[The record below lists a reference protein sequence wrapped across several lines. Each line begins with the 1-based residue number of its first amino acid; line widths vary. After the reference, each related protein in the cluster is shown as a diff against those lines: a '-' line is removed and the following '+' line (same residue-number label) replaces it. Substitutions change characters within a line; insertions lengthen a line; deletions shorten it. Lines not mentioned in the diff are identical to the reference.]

1 MATKKRIWGW
11 MIFDLAQQPYAT
23 LGLTFI
29 FGPYFA
35 AVATARFAR
44 DGMGPAEA
52 DAAAQSLWGMGQ
64 TLAGLF
70 IAFTAP
76 VLGAL
81 ADASGRR
88 MPWIAGF
95 SVITVLCAAGLWV
108 LTPDGTMLIPALVL
122 FFAGFVAA
130 ESATNVNNA
139 LLPSL
144 ATGPMIGRISG
155 SGAALGY
162 WGGVVSL
169 ILMLLFLAENDAG
182 VTLLG
187 TPPAF
192 GLDPEAREGTRAVG
206 PVIALWYAVF
216 IIPFFTWVRDAGP
229 AARTRVTA
237 RNVAARLWETLRDV
251 ARRPSL
257 AAFLGASML
266 YRDALAAVYAFGG
279 IYATLVLE
287 WSVIQIGVF
296 GIIGAISAAILTFAG
311 GLADARLGPKPVIRA
326 SIWILIAVSVL
337 VVSMTRDSLFGLALS
352 PGSRLPDILFYVC
365 GALIGGAGGA
375 LYSASRSLMVRHAD
389 PARATEAFGLFAL
402 SGRATAFLAPMAI
415 TLATWMSGSVR
426 AGLLPVIALFAL
438 GLFLLGWVN
447 KNGDRAA

>member
-1 MATKKRIWGW
+1 MAGRKRIWGW

-44 DGMGPAEA
+44 EGLSPAEA
-52 DAAAQSLWGMGQ
+52 DAAAQSLWGTGQ
-64 TLAGLF
+64 TVAGLV

-95 SVITVLCAAGLWV
+95 SVIAVICAASLWV
-108 LTPDGTMLIPALVL
+108 LEPDGAMLIPALVL

-169 ILMLLFLAENDAG
+169 ILVLLLFAENAAG

-187 TPPAF
+187 HPPAL
-192 GLDPEAREGTRAVG
+192 GLDPEMREGTRATG
-206 PVIALWYAVF
+206 PIIAAWYAVF
-216 IIPFFTWVRDAGP
+216 IIPFFAWVRDAGP
-229 AARTRVTA
+229 VARARVTP
-237 RNVAARLWETLRDV
+237 RLIAARLAETLRDV
-251 ARRPSL
+251 MRRPSL
-257 AAFLGASML
+257 AAFLAASML
-266 YRDALAAVYAFGG
+266 YRDALAAIYAFGG
-279 IYATLVLE
+279 LYATLVLG
-287 WSVIQIGVF
+287 WSVIEIGVF
-296 GIIGAISAAILTFAG
+296 GIIGAVAAAVLTWAG
-311 GLADARLGPKPVIRA
+311 GLADARTGPKPVIRA
-326 SIWILIAVSVL
+326 SVWVLIGVSVL
-337 VVSMTRDSLFGLALS
+337 VVSMDRDSLFGVALA
-352 PGSRLPDILFYVC
+352 PGSKLPDILFYVC

-375 LYSASRSLMVRHAD
+375 LYAASRSLMVRHAD

-415 TLATWMSGSVR
+415 TFATWMSGSVR
-426 AGLLPVIALFAL
+426 AGLVPVIALFAL
-438 GLFLLGWVN
+438 ALFLLGWVN

>member
-1 MATKKRIWGW
+1 MAGRKRIWGW

-44 DGMGPAEA
+44 EGLSPAEA
-52 DAAAQSLWGMGQ
+52 DAAAQSLWGTGQ
-64 TLAGLF
+64 TVAGLV

-95 SVITVLCAAGLWV
+95 SVIAVICAASLWV
-108 LTPDGTMLIPALVL
+108 LEPDGAMLIPALVL

-169 ILMLLFLAENDAG
+169 ILVLLLFAENAAG

-187 TPPAF
+187 HPPAL
-192 GLDPEAREGTRAVG
+192 GLDPEMREGTRATG
-206 PVIALWYAVF
+206 PIIAVWYAVF
-216 IIPFFTWVRDAGP
+216 IIPFFAWVRDAGP
-229 AARTRVTA
+229 VARARVTP
-237 RNVAARLWETLRDV
+237 RLIAARLAETLRDV
-251 ARRPSL
+251 MRRPSL

-266 YRDALAAVYAFGG
+266 YRDALAAIYAFGG
-279 IYATLVLE
+279 LYATLVLG
-287 WSVIQIGVF
+287 WSVIEIGVF
-296 GIIGAISAAILTFAG
+296 GIIGAVAAAVLTWAG
-311 GLADARLGPKPVIRA
+311 GLADARTGPKPVIRA
-326 SIWILIAVSVL
+326 SVWVLIAVSVL
-337 VVSMTRDSLFGLALS
+337 VVSMSRDSLFGVALA
-352 PGSRLPDILFYVC
+352 PGSKLPDILFYVC

-375 LYSASRSLMVRHAD
+375 LYAASRSLMVRHAD

-415 TLATWMSGSVR
+415 TFATWMSGSVR
-426 AGLLPVIALFAL
+426 AGLVPVIALFAL
-438 GLFLLGWVN
+438 ALFLLGWVN

>member
-1 MATKKRIWGW
+1 MAGRKRIWGW

-44 DGMGPAEA
+44 EGLSPAEA
-52 DAAAQSLWGMGQ
+52 DAAAQSLWGTGQ
-64 TLAGLF
+64 TVAGLV

-95 SVITVLCAAGLWV
+95 SVIAVICAASLWV
-108 LTPDGTMLIPALVL
+108 LEPDGAMLIPALVL

-169 ILMLLFLAENDAG
+169 ILVLLLFAENAAG

-187 TPPAF
+187 RPPAL
-192 GLDPEAREGTRAVG
+192 GLDPEMREGTRATG
-206 PVIALWYAVF
+206 PIIAAWYAVF
-216 IIPFFTWVRDAGP
+216 IIPFFAWVRDAGP
-229 AARTRVTA
+229 VARARVTP
-237 RNVAARLWETLRDV
+237 RLIAARLAETLRDV
-251 ARRPSL
+251 MRRPSL
-257 AAFLGASML
+257 AAFLAASML
-266 YRDALAAVYAFGG
+266 YRDALAAIYAFGG
-279 IYATLVLE
+279 LYATLVLG
-287 WSVIQIGVF
+287 WSVIEIGVF
-296 GIIGAISAAILTFAG
+296 GIIGAVAAAVLTWAG
-311 GLADARLGPKPVIRA
+311 GLADARTGPKPVIRA
-326 SIWILIAVSVL
+326 SVWVLIGVSVL
-337 VVSMTRDSLFGLALS
+337 VVSMSRDSLFGVALA
-352 PGSRLPDILFYVC
+352 PGSKLPDILFYVC

-375 LYSASRSLMVRHAD
+375 LYAASRSLMVRHAD

-415 TLATWMSGSVR
+415 TFATWMSGSVR
-426 AGLLPVIALFAL
+426 AGLVPVIALFAL
-438 GLFLLGWVN
+438 ALFLLGWVN

>member
-1 MATKKRIWGW
+1 MAGRKRIWGW

-44 DGMGPAEA
+44 EGLSPAEA
-52 DAAAQSLWGMGQ
+52 DAAAQSLWGTGQ
-64 TLAGLF
+64 TVAGLV

-95 SVITVLCAAGLWV
+95 SVIAVICAASLWV
-108 LTPDGTMLIPALVL
+108 LEPDGAMLIPALVL

-169 ILMLLFLAENDAG
+169 ILVLLLFAENAAG

-187 TPPAF
+187 HPPAL
-192 GLDPEAREGTRAVG
+192 GLDPEMREGTRATG
-206 PVIALWYAVF
+206 PIIAAWYAVF
-216 IIPFFTWVRDAGP
+216 IIPFFAWVRDAGP
-229 AARTRVTA
+229 VARAPVTP
-237 RNVAARLWETLRDV
+237 RLIAARLAETLRDV
-251 ARRPSL
+251 MRRPSL

-266 YRDALAAVYAFGG
+266 YRDALAAIYAFGG
-279 IYATLVLE
+279 LYATLVLG
-287 WSVIQIGVF
+287 WSVIEIGVF
-296 GIIGAISAAILTFAG
+296 GIIGAVAAAVLTWAG
-311 GLADARLGPKPVIRA
+311 GLADARTGPKPVIRA
-326 SIWILIAVSVL
+326 SVWVLIGVSVL
-337 VVSMTRDSLFGLALS
+337 VVSMSRDSLFGVALA
-352 PGSRLPDILFYVC
+352 PGSKLPDILFYVC

-375 LYSASRSLMVRHAD
+375 LYAASRSLMVRHAD

-415 TLATWMSGSVR
+415 TFATWMSGSVR
-426 AGLLPVIALFAL
+426 AGLVPVIALFAL
-438 GLFLLGWVN
+438 ALFLLGWVN

>member
-1 MATKKRIWGW
+1 MASRKRIWGW

-29 FGPYFA
+29 FAPYFA
-35 AVATARFAR
+35 AVATERFAR
-44 DGMGPAEA
+44 EGLDPGLA
-52 DAAAQSLWGMGQ
+52 DARAQSLWASGQ
-64 TLAGLF
+64 TVAGLV

-76 VLGAL
+76 VLGAM

-95 SVITVLCAAGLWV
+95 SVITVICAALLWM
-108 LTPDGTMLIPALVL
+108 LTPDGSMLVPALAL

-162 WGGVVSL
+162 WGGVASL
-169 ILMLLFLAENDAG
+169 IIMLLLLAENDRG

-187 TPPAF
+187 RPPAF

-206 PVIALWYAVF
+206 PVIAIWYAVF
-216 IIPFFTWVRDAGP
+216 IIPFFAWVRDAGP
-229 AARTRVTA
+229 VARAKVTPRV
-237 RNVAARLWETLRDV
+237 VMSRLGEVLRDV
-251 ARRPSL
+251 MRRPSL

-279 IYATLVLE
+279 IYATLVLG

-296 GIIGAISAAILTFAG
+296 GIIGAIAAAVLTWAG
-311 GLADARLGPKPVIRA
+311 GLADQRLGPKPVIRFCC
-326 SIWILIAVSVL
+326 WVLIGVSVL
-337 VVSMTRDSLFGLALS
+337 VVSMSRDSLFGVTLAE
-352 PGSRLPDILFYVC
+352 GSRLPDILFYLC

-375 LYSASRSLMVRHAD
+375 LYAASRSLMVRHAD
-389 PARATEAFGLFAL
+389 PTRATEAFGLFAL
-402 SGRATAFLAPMAI
+402 SGRATAFLAPMSI
-415 TLATWMSGSVR
+415 GLATWMSGSTR
-426 AGLLPVIALFAL
+426 AGLIPVIVLFAL
-438 GLFLLGWVN
+438 GLFLLRWVDR
-447 KNGDRAA
+447 NGDRAA

>member
-1 MATKKRIWGW
+1 MAGRKRIWGW

-44 DGMGPAEA
+44 EGLSPAEA
-52 DAAAQSLWGMGQ
+52 DAAAQSLWGTGQ
-64 TLAGLF
+64 TVAGLV

-95 SVITVLCAAGLWV
+95 SVIAVICAASLWV
-108 LTPDGTMLIPALVL
+108 LEPDGAMLIPALVL

-169 ILMLLFLAENDAG
+169 ILVLLLFAENAAG

-187 TPPAF
+187 HPPAL
-192 GLDPEAREGTRAVG
+192 GLDPEMREGTRATG
-206 PVIALWYAVF
+206 PIIAAWYAVF
-216 IIPFFTWVRDAGP
+216 IIPFFAWVRDAGP
-229 AARTRVTA
+229 VARARVTP
-237 RNVAARLWETLRDV
+237 RLIAARLAETLRDV
-251 ARRPSL
+251 MRRPSL
-257 AAFLGASML
+257 AAFLAASML
-266 YRDALAAVYAFGG
+266 YRDALAAIYAFGG
-279 IYATLVLE
+279 LYATLVLG
-287 WSVIQIGVF
+287 WSVIEIGVF
-296 GIIGAISAAILTFAG
+296 GIIGAVAAAVLTWAG
-311 GLADARLGPKPVIRA
+311 GLADARTGPKPVIRA
-326 SIWILIAVSVL
+326 SVWVLIAVSVL
-337 VVSMTRDSLFGLALS
+337 VVSMDRDSLFGVALA
-352 PGSRLPDILFYVC
+352 PGSKLPDILFYVC

-375 LYSASRSLMVRHAD
+375 LYAASRSLMVRHAD

-415 TLATWMSGSVR
+415 TFATWMSGSVR
-426 AGLLPVIALFAL
+426 AGLVPVIALFAL
-438 GLFLLGWVN
+438 ALFLLGWVN

>member
-1 MATKKRIWGW
+1 MATKRRIWGW

-35 AVATARFAR
+35 AVATAHFAAQ
-44 DGMGPAEA
+44 GLPEALA
-52 DAAAQSLWGMGQ
+52 DARAQSLWASGQ
-64 TLAGLF
+64 TVAGLF

-76 VLGAL
+76 VLGTL

-88 MPWIAGF
+88 MPWIAAF
-95 SVITVLCAAGLWV
+95 SAIALICAAGLWI
-108 LTPDGTMLIPALVL
+108 LEPDGEMLIPALVL

-169 ILMLLFLAENDAG
+169 ILMLLLLAENDAG
-182 VTLLG
+182 LTLLG
-187 TPPAF
+187 RPPAF
-192 GLDPEAREGTRAVG
+192 GLDPETREGTRAVG

-216 IIPFFTWVRDAGP
+216 IVPFFVWVRDAGP
-229 AARTRVTA
+229 VARVPVTPRV
-237 RNVAARLWETLRDV
+237 VAARLWRSLRDV

-279 IYATLVLE
+279 VYATLVLG

-296 GIIGAISAAILTFAG
+296 GIIGAISAAILTWAG
-311 GLADARLGPKPVIRA
+311 GLADARLGPKPVIRL
-326 SIWILIAVSVL
+326 SVWVLIAVSVL
-337 VVSMTRDSLFGLALS
+337 IVSMTRDSLFGLPLP
-352 PGSRLPDILFYVC
+352 PGSPLPDILFYIC

-389 PARATEAFGLFAL
+389 PERATEAFGLFAL
-402 SGRATAFLAPMAI
+402 SGRATAFLAPLSI
-415 TLATWMSGSVR
+415 TVATWMSGSTR
-426 AGLLPVIALFAL
+426 AGLVPVIALFAL
-438 GLFLLGWVN
+438 GLLLLGWVN

>member
-1 MATKKRIWGW
+1 MAGRKRIWGW

-44 DGMGPAEA
+44 EGLSPAEA
-52 DAAAQSLWGMGQ
+52 DAAAQSLWGTGQ
-64 TLAGLF
+64 TVAGLV

-95 SVITVLCAAGLWV
+95 SVIAVICAASLWV
-108 LTPDGTMLIPALVL
+108 LEPDGAMLIPALVL

-169 ILMLLFLAENDAG
+169 ILVLLLFAENAAG

-187 TPPAF
+187 HPPAL
-192 GLDPEAREGTRAVG
+192 GLDPEMREGTRATG
-206 PVIALWYAVF
+206 PIIAAWYAVF
-216 IIPFFTWVRDAGP
+216 IIPFFAWVRDAGP
-229 AARTRVTA
+229 VARARVTP
-237 RNVAARLWETLRDV
+237 RLIAARLAETLRDV
-251 ARRPSL
+251 MRRPSL
-257 AAFLGASML
+257 AAFLAASML
-266 YRDALAAVYAFGG
+266 YRDALAAIYAFGG
-279 IYATLVLE
+279 LYATLVLG
-287 WSVIQIGVF
+287 WSVIEIGVF
-296 GIIGAISAAILTFAG
+296 GIIGAVAAAVLTWAG
-311 GLADARLGPKPVIRA
+311 GLADARTGPKPVIRA
-326 SIWILIAVSVL
+326 SVWVLIGVSVL
-337 VVSMTRDSLFGLALS
+337 VVSMSRDSLFGVALA
-352 PGSRLPDILFYVC
+352 PGSKLPDILFYVC

-375 LYSASRSLMVRHAD
+375 LYAASRSLMVRHAD

-415 TLATWMSGSVR
+415 TFATWMSGSVR
-426 AGLLPVIALFAL
+426 AGLVPVIALFAL
-438 GLFLLGWVN
+438 ALFLLGWVN

>member
-1 MATKKRIWGW
+1 MASRKRIWGW

-44 DGMGPAEA
+44 EGLSTAEA
-52 DAAAQSLWGMGQ
+52 DAAAQSLWGTGQ
-64 TLAGLF
+64 TVAGLV

-95 SVITVLCAAGLWV
+95 SVIVVICAASLWV
-108 LTPDGTMLIPALVL
+108 LEPDGAILIPALVL

-169 ILMLLFLAENDAG
+169 ILVLLLFAENASG

-187 TPPAF
+187 RPPVL
-192 GLDPEAREGTRAVG
+192 GLDPEMREGTRATG
-206 PVIALWYAVF
+206 PIIAAWYAVF
-216 IIPFFTWVRDAGP
+216 IIPFFAWVRDAGP
-229 AARTRVTA
+229 VARARVTP
-237 RNVAARLWETLRDV
+237 RLIAARLAETLRDV

-257 AAFLGASML
+257 AAFLAASML
-266 YRDALAAVYAFGG
+266 YRDALAAIYAFGG
-279 IYATLVLE
+279 LYATLVLG
-287 WSVIQIGVF
+287 WSVIEIGVF
-296 GIIGAISAAILTFAG
+296 GIIGAIAAAVLTWAG
-311 GLADARLGPKPVIRA
+311 GLADAGIGPKPVIRA
-326 SIWILIAVSVL
+326 SVWVLIGVSVL
-337 VVSMTRDSLFGLALS
+337 VVSMSRDSLFGIALA
-352 PGSRLPDILFYVC
+352 PGSKLPDMLFYLC

-375 LYSASRSLMVRHAD
+375 LYAASRSLMVRHAD

-415 TLATWMSGSVR
+415 TFATWMSGSVR
-426 AGLLPVIALFAL
+426 AGLVPVIALFAL
-438 GLFLLGWVN
+438 ALFLLGWVN

>member
-1 MATKKRIWGW
+1 MATKRRIWGW

-44 DGMGPAEA
+44 EGLDPGLA
-52 DAAAQSLWGMGQ
+52 DARAQSLWASGQ
-64 TLAGLF
+64 TVAGLV
-70 IAFTAP
+70 IAFSAP

-95 SVITVLCAAGLWV
+95 SVITVICAAALWV
-108 LTPDGTMLIPALVL
+108 LEPDGAMLIPALVL

-169 ILMLLFLAENDAG
+169 ILVLLLFAENAAG

-187 TPPAF
+187 RPPAF
-192 GLDPEAREGTRAVG
+192 GLDPEAREGTRATG
-206 PVIALWYAVF
+206 PIIAAWYAVF
-216 IIPFFTWVRDAGP
+216 IVPFFAWVRDTGP
-229 AARTRVTA
+229 VARTRVTPG
-237 RNVAARLWETLRDV
+237 VIAARLVETLRDV

-266 YRDALAAVYAFGG
+266 YRDALAAIYAFGG
-279 IYATLVLE
+279 LYATLVLG

-296 GIIGAISAAILTFAG
+296 GIIGAIAAAVLTYAG
-311 GLADARLGPKPVIRA
+311 GRADARLGPKPVIHA
-326 SIWILIAVSVL
+326 SVWVLIGVSVL
-337 VVSMTRDSLFGLALS
+337 VVSMSRDSLFGVALA
-352 PGSRLPDILFYVC
+352 PGSRLPDILFYLC

-375 LYSASRSLMVRHAD
+375 LYAASRSLMVRHAD

-402 SGRATAFLAPMAI
+402 SGRATAFLAPMTI
-415 TLATWMSGSVR
+415 GLATWMSGSTR
-426 AGLLPVIALFAL
+426 AGLIPVILLFAAA
-438 GLFLLGWVN
+438 LFLLRWVD